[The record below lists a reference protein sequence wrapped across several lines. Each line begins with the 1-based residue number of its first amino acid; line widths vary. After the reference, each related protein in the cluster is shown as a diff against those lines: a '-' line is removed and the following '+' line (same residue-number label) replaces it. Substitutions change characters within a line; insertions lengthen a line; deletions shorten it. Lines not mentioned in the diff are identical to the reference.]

1 MAKIL
6 VIDDHPGVQE
16 LFAKVLVSV
25 GHEVIAAAD
34 GRMGLDLYARHRPGL
49 VIIDLVIPGISG
61 LELVDRLRQEPGVK
75 IIAVSGS
82 SVEMLRGVVDVEE
95 AIQDRPAP
103 RGREGTGGRTAAGI
117 ASRRRSGT
125 SLTRSPAPRR
135 RALPRRGRAG
145 LRFARMPSE

>member
-6 VIDDHPGVQE
+6 VIDDQPAIRE
-16 LFAKVLVSV
+16 LFSDVLVSV
-25 GHEVIAAAD
+25 GHEVISAAD

-82 SVEMLRGVVDVEE
+82 SVEMLK
-95 AIQDRPAP
+95 
-103 RGREGTGGRTAAGI
+103 AARILG
-117 ASRRRSGT
+117 A
-125 SLTRSPAPRR
+125 SLTLKKPFRIDQLLAAVKELVGEPPPA
-135 RALPRRGRAG
+135 
-145 LRFARMPSE
+145 